1 MKRRMMWAVLAL
13 LLPLSSA
20 CSGDIEI
27 GSGSGVPTCP
37 AAADQNPDDISS
49 GLLLIA
55 QSVPSAT
62 LLPCTR
68 ELPPGWMFERL
79 DADNHRSRIFM
90 NSDRHGSHA
99 TTVTLAPHCDVG
111 DSTETATDQPGTRR
125 YERVHPSKSSYRA
138 ERYYV
143 YDGGCTTYQIS
154 LHGSRNAEPVDLL
167 LAALSFATREQLRRY
182 VHSYSDGRFELDPTA
197 AGGSG

>member
-1 MKRRMMWAVLAL
+1 MKRRMTLAVLAL

-20 CSGDIEI
+20 CSGSFQI
-27 GSGSGVPTCP
+27 GSGSGVPSCP

-55 QSVPSAT
+55 QSVPTAT

-68 ELPPGWMFERL
+68 DLPPGWMFERL
-79 DADNHRSRIFM
+79 DASNHQSRIFM

-99 TTVTLAPHCDVG
+99 ATVTLARACELG
-111 DSTETATDQPGTRR
+111 GATETATDQPGSRR
-125 YERVHPSKSSYRA
+125 YERVHASNSGYRA

-154 LHGSRNAEPVDLL
+154 LHGSKDAEPVNLL
-167 LAALSFATREQLRRY
+167 IAALSFATREQLRRY
-182 VHSYSDGRFELDPTA
+182 VHSHSDGRFELDPTA